1 METSIQQ
8 IAQELINKITEKA
21 FSGGIHDI
29 DALAS
34 DVLQDCKTASI
45 QIIERICAEL
55 NEQVREDKVGR
66 KEQGL
71 ILKEKDRSRE
81 LLTEL
86 GELALRRDYYYD
98 KHNDR
103 YVSLVDHVVGIR
115 PYERI
120 GDALRA
126 RMVSLATEVS
136 YAKSAQIASGC
147 TVSRQS
153 VKNHI
158 QTIRTL
164 EKRPQND
171 KKKEVSELHIYADED
186 HVHMQKPNKEKGKK
200 NKNLPIV
207 TVTEGTTM
215 GKGRNETQCPMHFVD
230 ENHNVKAIWKSVGGY
245 IGKKYDINHLESIYI
260 HGDGATW
267 IKAALEDFEQKTF
280 VLDGYHLEKSLKAL
294 ANAFPEHG
302 VRRRLRDAI
311 IENDKEKADAILQR
325 LYALADREKGK
336 EKKRKNKAVT
346 DHGGY
351 LMRNWEAA
359 RNRLTLD
366 VPGSCTEAQ
375 VSHILSQRFSRDPL
389 GWSEEG
395 LGKLA
400 KLRVYVKNGGEITA
414 NDFKMG
420 QDQTY
425 SKYADKVIEE
435 AMTGA
440 IDWSIFDGEPFI
452 FDGAS
457 GTQNRIH
464 RMGVIRKTLWN

>member
-1 METSIQQ
+1 MKTSIQQ
-8 IAQELINKITEKA
+8 ITQELVNKITEKA
-21 FSGGIHDI
+21 YSGGVNDI

-34 DVLQDCKTASI
+34 DVLQDCKCASASI
-45 QIIERICAEL
+45 IEAICA
-55 NEQVREDKVGR
+55 NMNVQIRQDKAGR
-66 KEQGL
+66 KELGL
-71 ILKEKDRSRE
+71 TLKDKDRPRE

-86 GELALRRDYYYD
+86 GRLQLSRDYYHD
-98 KHNDR
+98 KQNGR
-103 YVSLVDHVVGIR
+103 YVCLLDHVIGIR
-115 PYERI
+115 PYERV
-120 GDALRA
+120 GGMLRA

-136 YAKSAQIASGC
+136 YAKSAQIATGGA
-147 TVSRQS
+147 VSRQS

-158 QTIRTL
+158 QRIRTL
-164 EKRPQND
+164 EKHPQND
-171 KKKEVSELHIYADED
+171 EKRKVSELHIYADED

-200 NKNLPIV
+200 NKILPIV

-215 GKGRNETQCPMHFVD
+215 GKGRNEIQCPMHFVD
-230 ENHNVKAIWKSVGGY
+230 ENCKVKAIWKSVGGY

-267 IKAALEDFEQKTF
+267 IKAALEDFKQKTF

-294 ANAFPEHG
+294 GGAFPEHG
-302 VRRRLRDAI
+302 VRRRLRIAI
-311 IENDKEKADAILQR
+311 IENDKEKADAILQS
-325 LYALADREKGK
+325 LYALADREEAK
-336 EKKRKNKAVT
+336 EKKRKTKAVT

-375 VSHILSQRFSRDPL
+375 VSHILSKRFSRDPL
-389 GWSEEG
+389 GWSEKG

-414 NDFKMG
+414 NDFQG
-420 QDQTY
+420 RQDQTY
-425 SKYADKVIEE
+425 SEYADKVIEE

-464 RMGVIRKTLWN
+464 GMGVIRKTLWN